1 MTELPRG
8 VLNEVFAAIERVPD
22 MFHTQQSFYCVT
34 MARSGN
40 QGVVYQHGILSI
52 SWLYAI
58 HVYICAEID
67 HAYFF
72 LHNQPAHSYHHPYE
86 MVNSRRLLLVL
97 IAAAGAIKLVQSSCS
112 VSGCQPDRC
121 HCAPIVEPIT
131 LEAPSAAWSKQLK
144 VVDDGCLAN
153 GGMIVCPLNDTAA
166 TIK

>member
-58 HVYICAEID
+58 HVQRLTTPISFCTTSPPTLITT
-67 HAYFF
+67 
-72 LHNQPAHSYHHPYE
+72 PYE